1 MANLVQLNP
10 VKSHPRGNGSGGKIL
25 LVKPP
30 YFTPWTP
37 PLGIAIIKSYLAES
51 GYGAKCFDFNIDP
64 ELWGMHHKYFAQLQE
79 LEDVSINDG
88 YSKLWWILNSHLL
101 AYVNGADA
109 ETCAEVLR
117 SVIPVYQ
124 IRCTNRTIERL
135 VLLVEGFFRR
145 LEEITGQIDLSEYS
159 AVGTSTYTTSLSAS
173 LFILRLIKQTKP
185 SIKTIMGGGVFA
197 DDLALGSENL
207 DVLINEYPFV
217 DHIVLGEGELLL
229 SEIISGRLEDSRVVS
244 IASINGKTLDMREV
258 PKPDFSDLDGSLYHH
273 LSIEGARSCPFQCSF
288 CSETIQWGDYRKK
301 PVDQFANQVIEL
313 ARHYNKNTFFM
324 GDSLMNPYINSFA
337 SELIDRKADI
347 LYDGYLRAD
356 KPVSNR
362 RFVRMWADSGLFR
375 VRLGIESAS
384 AKVLDSMDKMTTPDV
399 ISEAL
404 KTLAS
409 EGIRTTTY
417 WIVGF
422 PGESEEEFQES
433 CHFIRNHYRYIYEL
447 EAHPYYYYPYGQVGS
462 RLHECYSLYPNEVTD
477 IIKFKVW
484 EIVDANP
491 MREERYDRLRRISKL
506 AADLGLPNIY
516 TMAQRYEAEDRWA
529 RLHPLAVEIYG
540 RSRIHREAARLPKHP
555 VRVFAQELLPE
566 RSESSSPSELIECY
580 QASVKKSLD
589 EKILTD
595 AMLRLIQHNEML
607 LMGLE
612 NEKYFLPADG
622 DHWQSSQLLFVHEM
636 GADSGAEPSKQLM
649 IENLAAGM
657 RPEPGK
663 SVKALLFKGES
674 QTCELLLLAHRA
686 VADRKSVILLFEDL
700 FRIYEQLYNH
710 REISLAPVE
719 AGYSDFILK
728 ATKSDDYKI
737 ECENLTINL
746 RDTRVP
752 RPEHQSEIESETSDS
767 RILPLDAGVSE
778 SLLSLLPS
786 EYDLDPGQVVAS
798 ALVRALAGEIEAG
811 SLSVDVTQNLR
822 QRHPELW
829 GTVGALTLTRR
840 LPESLLNTLRSE
852 ARFSEVVIALKE
864 YSSNWQVDEAEGQ
877 TTTNRLLL
885 DLECL
890 KDDPWLGGDQWVP
903 RGFVVT
909 RNAPRRHYDLEVLP
923 VCCGRQ
929 VNIHLIYRVSEFS
942 NKVLDQLCATLP
954 AKIEASLSHCENYKA
969 AKQYWLKEFSSEA
982 MESSGAMPV
991 DRPATSVFERMSR
1004 PCSIERSTLERAALK
1019 CQTSI
1024 QNLFLCAFSVLLSRL
1039 TGQETLTL
1047 VMCLVDDAGAHAVPL
1062 RLQPSWD
1069 ASLSAFAREVAE
1081 KVTLSQRHGAA
1092 AFDILFDQ
1100 VASRRAL
1107 PSFDTAF
1114 IADESSRYQVSD
1126 LWSILKGDQR
1136 PAAGEIALALKVSTV
1151 NQKPGAE
1158 LVYIAERFELQMIER
1173 MELYLQNILE
1183 QAAKESNVRIGDIA
1197 FDSREKSSDVSQLL
1211 AMEKFQF

>member
-1 MANLVQLNP
+1 MANPVRLNS
-10 VKSHPRGNGSGGKIL
+10 VKSPPPGNGSGGNIL

-109 ETCAEVLR
+109 QTCAEVLR

-124 IRCTNRTIERL
+124 IRCTNRTIEKL

-173 LFILRLIKQTKP
+173 LFILRLVKQTKP

-229 SEIISGRLEDSRVVS
+229 SEIISGRLESSRVVS

-301 PVDQFANQVIEL
+301 PMDQFANQVIEL

-337 SELIDRKADI
+337 TELINRKADI

-384 AKVLDSMDKMTTPDV
+384 ARVLDSMDKMTTPEV

-409 EGIRTTTY
+409 EGVRTTTY

-422 PGESEEEFQES
+422 PGETEEEFQET
-433 CHFIRNHYRYIYEL
+433 CDFIRNHYRYIYEL

-462 RLHECYSLYPNEVTD
+462 RLHKCYSLYPNEVTD

-491 MREERYDRLRRISKL
+491 TREERYDRLRRISKL

-516 TMAQRYEAEDRWA
+516 TMAERYEAEDRWA

-540 RSRIHREAARLPKHP
+540 RSRIHREAARLPEHP
-555 VRVFAQELLPE
+555 VRVFAGELLPE
-566 RSESSSPSELIECY
+566 RSESSSSSEPIECY

-595 AMLRLIQHNEML
+595 SMLRLIEQNEML

-612 NEKYFLPADG
+612 NEKYFPLAD
-622 DHWQSSQLLFVHEM
+622 DDDWQSSQLLFVHEI
-636 GADSGAEPSKQLM
+636 GADSGTGPSKQLI

-657 RPEPGK
+657 QPEAGK
-663 SVKALLFKGES
+663 SVKALLFKEES
-674 QTCELLLLAHRA
+674 GTCELLLLAHRA
-686 VADRKSVILLFEDL
+686 VADSQSVILLFEDL

-719 AGYSDFILK
+719 ASYSDFILK
-728 ATKSDDYKI
+728 ATKSDHHKI
-737 ECENLTINL
+737 ERDEQIDL
-746 RDTRVP
+746 RVIRAP
-752 RPEHQSEIESETSDS
+752 RPENRPEIESETSDS
-767 RILPLDAGVSE
+767 RILSLDAGVSE
-778 SLLSLLPS
+778 SLLNMLHS
-786 EYDLDPGQVVAS
+786 EYDLDPGQVVTS
-798 ALVRALAGEIEAG
+798 ALVRALAGEIVAG
-811 SLSVDVTQNLR
+811 SLSVDVTRNLR
-822 QRHPELW
+822 QRHPELR

-852 ARFSEVVIALKE
+852 TRFSKGMIALRE
-864 YSSNWQVDEAEGQ
+864 YSSTWRVNEAEGL

-890 KDDPWLGGDQWVP
+890 KDDPWLGGDEWVP

-909 RNAPRRHYDLEVLP
+909 RKAPRRHYGLEVLP
-923 VCCGRQ
+923 VRCGRQ
-929 VNIHLIYRVSEFS
+929 VNIHLIYRVGEYS
-942 NKVLDQLCATLP
+942 NKVLDQLCAALP
-954 AKIEASLSHCENYKA
+954 AEIESALDYCEKYEA

-982 MESSGAMPV
+982 MGAVAAIPV
-991 DRPATSVFERMSR
+991 DRPAISVFERMSR
-1004 PCSIERSTLERAALK
+1004 PCSIDRSTLERAALK
-1019 CQTSI
+1019 CETSI

-1047 VMCLVDDAGAHAVPL
+1047 VMCMVDDSGAYAVPL
-1062 RLQPSWD
+1062 RLQPSWGS
-1069 ASLSAFAREVAE
+1069 SLRAFAREVAE
-1081 KVTLSQRHGAA
+1081 KVSLSQRHGAA

-1100 VASRRAL
+1100 IASRTTL

-1126 LWSILKGDQR
+1126 LESTLKGDQR
-1136 PAAGEIALALKVSTV
+1136 PAAGEIALALKVSPV
-1151 NQKPGAE
+1151 NQRPGAE
-1158 LVYIAERFELQMIER
+1158 LVYIAGRFELQMIER

-1183 QAAKESNVRIGDIA
+1183 QAATEARARIGDIA
-1197 FDSREKSSDVSQLL
+1197 FDSREKSSDASQLL
-1211 AMEKFQF
+1211 AMENFRF